1 MKKIVLTALLMLSLC
16 VGSYASYPVSA
27 YINSTAGSD
36 LLDTGVY
43 VNSGSLLSIASQV
56 SDTWTLGVSYEEEV
70 NADGTNASNTN
81 LGAYTQDGQTFT
93 YGSMVGRIGNSPYF
107 LIGTSYNQVANA
119 SGNLWLGCWDCDF
132 LDNSGWI
139 TASIQSAYNFPIGA
153 PLPAS
158 IPALF
163 LGSVASMF
171 FRKKL
176 VS

>member
-27 YINSTAGSD
+27 YINSTSGPN

-43 VNSGSLLSIASQV
+43 VNSGSLLSVASQV
-56 SDTWTLGVSYEEEV
+56 SDTWTLGVSYQEEV
-70 NADGTNASNTN
+70 NADGTNALNTN
-81 LGAYTQDGQTFT
+81 LGAYTQDGQTFML
-93 YGSMVGRIGNSPYF
+93 GSMVGKIGNSPYF
-107 LIGTSYNQVANA
+107 LVGTSYNQVASA
-119 SGNLWLGCWDCDF
+119 SGNLFLGCWDYDF
-132 LDNSGWI
+132 LNNSGWI
-139 TASIQSAYNFPIGA
+139 TASIQSTYNFPIGA
-153 PLPAS
+153 PLPIS

-163 LGSVASMF
+163 LGSVVSMF